1 MDIHLPSSQ
10 TSGQTPRTMASI
22 AQPLKTYLDLLALG
36 CPASLLRALLP
47 LLGLVPLDAV
57 DGECDAGGRVLRG
70 RVRHA
75 GRRHL
80 LIPALCGAALPHYA
94 EKKAFH
100 HAVYRG
106 TLQPTR

>member
-1 MDIHLPSSQ
+1 
-10 TSGQTPRTMASI
+10 MAGI

-36 CPASLLRALLP
+36 RPASLLRALLP

-57 DGECDAGGRVLRG
+57 DSERDAGRRVLCG

-80 LIPALCGAALPHYA
+80 LIAALCGAALPHYA
-94 EKKAFH
+94 EKEAFH
-100 HAVYRG
+100 CAV
-106 TLQPTR
+106 